1 MKWIE
6 QRDQFQKRF
15 DTLAQENVQGLITE
29 MNQAVANYIAKSGI
43 SQDPNNSPEYQR
55 IMELTRRAE
64 SIKNRYSSLNDDIIE
79 FVAKESRDNNLSG
92 LLIENGELQKQINRL
107 EKIQEEIK
115 IDVESAIARDELLR
129 TRNTE
134 ITRHKLFILDR
145 PVRRGLI
152 PYLWVIAVLFIG
164 VGLIIFR
171 ITIPSLGVSAN
182 QAGVGSTSMMGMLIE
197 FISNKVV
204 LGSLLVSALIVI
216 LFLSLK
222 IAGVFGK

>member
-6 QRDQFQKRF
+6 QREQFQKRF

-64 SIKNRYSSLNDDIIE
+64 SIKSRYLSLNDDIIE

-92 LLIENGELQKQINRL
+92 LLVENGELQKQINRL

-134 ITRHKLFILDR
+134 VSRHKLFILDR

-152 PYLWVIAVLFIG
+152 PYLWVIAILCIG
-164 VGLIIFR
+164 IGLIIFR
-171 ITIPSLGVSAN
+171 ITLPGLSIGAN
-182 QAGVGSTSMMGMLIE
+182 QTAAGTSMLPMLIE
-197 FISNKVV
+197 FLTNKVI